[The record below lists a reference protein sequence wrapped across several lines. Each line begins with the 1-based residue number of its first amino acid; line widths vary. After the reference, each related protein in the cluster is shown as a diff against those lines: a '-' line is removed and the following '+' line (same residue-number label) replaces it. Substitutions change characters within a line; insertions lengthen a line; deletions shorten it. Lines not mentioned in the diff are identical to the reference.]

1 MLGLFDSGL
10 GGLTVA
16 KAILEKHPQTDLLYL
31 GDTARAPYG
40 NKGRELIQQ
49 YAIENARWLIE
60 NGATAI
66 GIACNTASVAATE
79 TLRTEF
85 PDIPVYNVI
94 EPVIEE
100 IKRLKPASI
109 GVLGT
114 RGTLASNV
122 YQDAIRESVANA
134 RIEAIAC
141 PLFVPLVEEGMSDSP
156 EAQSIAKRY
165 LAPLIANPPEVLV
178 LGCTHY
184 PFLERTIAAL
194 LPSTKILNGPALF
207 AASLPTLTANAQQ
220 RIIFTDLPS
229 HTRVLAQ
236 RWLGCDEQIISL
248 IPSSLFK
255 EEGGQI

>member
-40 NKGRELIQQ
+40 NKGKELIQQ

-79 TLRTEF
+79 TLRAEF

-141 PLFVPLVEEGMSDSP
+141 PLFVPLVEEGMSRLTRSA
-156 EAQSIAKRY
+156 EHRKKVSR
-165 LAPLIANPPEVLV
+165 
-178 LGCTHY
+178 
-184 PFLERTIAAL
+184 
-194 LPSTKILNGPALF
+194 
-207 AASLPTLTANAQQ
+207 PTYRESA
-220 RIIFTDLPS
+220 
-229 HTRVLAQ
+229 
-236 RWLGCDEQIISL
+236 
-248 IPSSLFK
+248 
-255 EEGGQI
+255 

>member
-16 KAILEKHPQTDLLYL
+16 KAILEKYPQADLLYL

-60 NGATAI
+60 HGATAI
-66 GIACNTASVAATE
+66 GIACNTASVATTE
-79 TLRTEF
+79 TLRAEF

-94 EPVIEE
+94 EPVLEE
-100 IKRLKPASI
+100 VKRLKPRTI

-141 PLFVPLVEEGMSDSP
+141 PLFVPLVEEGMADSP

-184 PFLERTIAAL
+184 PFLERTIAEL
-194 LPSTKILNGPALF
+194 LPSTKILNGPELF
-207 AASLPTLTANAQQ
+207 AAWIEKAHPQLFVSNGHQQ
-220 RIIFTDLPS
+220 RFSFTDLPF
-229 HTRVLAQ
+229 HTKALAQ
-236 RWLGCDEQIISL
+236 TWLGCDESKIVK
-248 IPSSLFK
+248 SS
-255 EEGGQI
+255 

>member
-40 NKGRELIQQ
+40 NKGKELIQQ

-194 LPSTKILNGPALF
+194 LPSPK
-207 AASLPTLTANAQQ
+207 S
-220 RIIFTDLPS
+220 
-229 HTRVLAQ
+229 
-236 RWLGCDEQIISL
+236 
-248 IPSSLFK
+248 
-255 EEGGQI
+255 

>member
-40 NKGRELIQQ
+40 NKGKELIQQ

-109 GVLGT
+109 GVMAGMPSSRNRPIRMARPPT
-114 RGTLASNV
+114 MVLARSG
-122 YQDAIRESVANA
+122 R
-134 RIEAIAC
+134 R
-141 PLFVPLVEEGMSDSP
+141 PGMSM
-156 EAQSIAKRY
+156 R
-165 LAPLIANPPEVLV
+165 LV
-178 LGCTHY
+178 
-184 PFLERTIAAL
+184 
-194 LPSTKILNGPALF
+194 
-207 AASLPTLTANAQQ
+207 
-220 RIIFTDLPS
+220 
-229 HTRVLAQ
+229 
-236 RWLGCDEQIISL
+236 
-248 IPSSLFK
+248 
-255 EEGGQI
+255 